1 MSATHNLLTGLSAW
15 NDNQAL
21 HQRSESRCASVGPW
35 IVAFVYLHASSTG
48 QPVRCLTASLCHT
61 FTHIQHTH
69 TPPSQR
75 RLAPLSEGVV
85 QGDQLMC
92 SYHGWQF
99 NGAGK
104 CTSVPQIE
112 DPKAHATA
120 CASPRNCVRAF
131 PVKVRS

>member
-1 MSATHNLLTGLSAW
+1 MCLCGSMDRNVCVSSSSCFQHRPASAL
-15 NDNQAL
+15 Q
-21 HQRSESRCASVGPW
+21 
-35 IVAFVYLHASSTG
+35 
-48 QPVRCLTASLCHT
+48 CLTASLCHT